1 MWGGL
6 ECITPSI
13 MYHSGPLPLNYV
25 EVVIATPKLLDVKK
39 KKAPPKKLWRE
50 QPQVRS
56 PHMLQT
62 CTMIHVPKN
71 SILLI
76 CRFCTVE
83 LCKHLPIKS
92 WNYRRYIH
100 RHDTLTRYNYVDISQ
115 ILTLFSS
122 RSWFSLGGEE

>member
-1 MWGGL
+1 MWGGPQVS
-6 ECITPSI
+6 CTA
-13 MYHSGPLPLNYV
+13 GPLPLNYV
-25 EVVIATPKLLDVKK
+25 EVVIATPKLLDVR

-56 PHMLQT
+56 PHMPQT
-62 CTMIHVPKN
+62 FTMIDVPKN

-76 CRFCTVE
+76 CRLSTVE

-100 RHDTLTRYNYVDISQ
+100 RCDTLTQYNYADIPQ
-115 ILTLFSS
+115 ILTPFSS
-122 RSWFSLGGEE
+122 RNWFSLGGEE